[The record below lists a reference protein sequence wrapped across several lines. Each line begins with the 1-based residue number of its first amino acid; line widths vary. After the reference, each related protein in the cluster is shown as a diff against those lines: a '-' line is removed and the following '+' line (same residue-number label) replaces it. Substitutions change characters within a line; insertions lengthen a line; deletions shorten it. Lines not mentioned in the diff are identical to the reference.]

1 MGRARARRRRVR
13 GEWRTGR
20 GAVAIAPHVSRPGGL
35 AALRACIVAAY
46 GAMAAHA
53 PAQAYRGEWS
63 AGRVRATCGFEAADA
78 SVSEEAKQQC
88 ARPSVRSGP
97 RFWTRIMH
105 HDDHDHLQRARAPNG
120 AQNAGLL
127 GLDRHIG
134 VRLSS
139 TLSSGHRACRRC
151 TAPGHPAQACTTQ

>member
-1 MGRARARRRRVR
+1 MMACSEREQARALAESSRVQWDGRVR
-13 GEWRTGR
+13 DADGCEEWRTGR

-78 SVSEEAKQQC
+78 SV
-88 ARPSVRSGP
+88 
-97 RFWTRIMH
+97 
-105 HDDHDHLQRARAPNG
+105 
-120 AQNAGLL
+120 
-127 GLDRHIG
+127 
-134 VRLSS
+134 
-139 TLSSGHRACRRC
+139 
-151 TAPGHPAQACTTQ
+151 